1 MTSTPSDCFPY
12 ENPCGPGDNINYS
25 AVGIEPSVTTVTT
38 NVGKQYYIGIRH
50 ADKLKDFC
58 CKVDTNGNLKIKAN
72 YMSGVSD
79 KTKDVNGTDLIK
91 YEQVMFPAGKFGELI
106 ISPDSTVLIKINDV
120 KSSSNKSTQLC
131 IRLENRQDA
140 LPGSNKKAFT
150 FSFKNPNE
158 KEKNTAEENK
168 KKEPGFF
175 EKYRWCLIVIGI
187 IFVAEIIFLIRRGL
201 YVSNKSKRVRYY

>member
-12 ENPCGPGDNINYS
+12 ENPCGPGDNINYT
-25 AVGIEPSVTTVTT
+25 AVGIKPSVTTVTT

-58 CKVDTNGNLKIKAN
+58 CKVDANGNLQIKSN
-72 YMSGVSD
+72 YISGVSD
-79 KTKDVNGTDLIK
+79 QTKDVNGTDLIK
-91 YEQVMFPAGKFGELI
+91 YEEVMFPSGKFGELI

-120 KSSSNKSTQLC
+120 KSSSNKSNQLC

-150 FSFKNPNE
+150 FSFKNQNE
-158 KEKNTAEENK
+158 KEKNTAEENT

-175 EKYRWCLIVIGI
+175 EKYKWCLIVIGI
-187 IFVAEIIFLIRRGL
+187 IFVGEIIFLIRRGL

>member
-1 MTSTPSDCFPY
+1 MTSTPTDCFPY
-12 ENPCGPGDNINYS
+12 ENPCGPGHNIYYK
-25 AVGIEPSVTTVTT
+25 AVGITPSVTTVTT

-58 CKVDTNGNLKIKAN
+58 CKVDPNGNLQIKAN

-91 YEQVMFPAGKFGELI
+91 YEQVVFPAGKFGELI

-120 KSSSNKSTQLC
+120 KSSSNKSNQLC

-158 KEKNTAEENK
+158 KEKNTAAVNE

-175 EKYRWCLIVIGI
+175 EKYKWCLIVIGI

-201 YVSNKSKRVRYY
+201 YVSNKSKRVRFY

>member
-1 MTSTPSDCFPY
+1 MTSTPTDCFPY
-12 ENPCGPGDNINYS
+12 ENPCGPGNNIYYK
-25 AVGIEPSVTTVTT
+25 AVGITPSVTTVTT

-58 CKVDTNGNLKIKAN
+58 CKVDPNGNLQIKAN

-91 YEQVMFPAGKFGELI
+91 YEQVVFPAGKFGELI

-120 KSSSNKSTQLC
+120 KSSSNKSNQLC

-158 KEKNTAEENK
+158 KEKNTAAVNE

-175 EKYRWCLIVIGI
+175 EKYKWCLIVIGI

-201 YVSNKSKRVRYY
+201 YVSNKSKRVRFY